1 MVFAPKQVLIA
12 TLLAATGAVA
22 MAQTPPPPPAAP
34 AAPAAGES
42 APSRAAPG
50 ERHARRAPAER
61 EKRMAEHHAKRLAE
75 LKAAL
80 KLTAAQEGAWN
91 TFTAATQPPARGE
104 RPPMDREAFKN
115 LTTPQRIDLMEQRSA
130 EHQARMKQR
139 GDATKAFYAQLS
151 PEQQKVFDQ
160 RAMRHGPR
168 GDGPRGMHGP
178 HGRPGDQ
185 GGPGPR

>member
-42 APSRAAPG
+42 APSRA
-50 ERHARRAPAER
+50 
-61 EKRMAEHHAKRLAE
+61 
-75 LKAAL
+75 
-80 KLTAAQEGAWN
+80 
-91 TFTAATQPPARGE
+91 ARGE

-151 PEQQKVFDQ
+151 AEQQKVFDQ

>member
-12 TLLAATGAVA
+12 TLLAATGAAA
-22 MAQTPPPPPAAP
+22 MAQTPPPPPAAAP
-34 AAPAAGES
+34 GAPVAPAAGE
-42 APSRAAPG
+42 AAPG
-50 ERHARRAPAER
+50 TRPALRDPAAR

-151 PEQQKVFDQ
+151 AEQQKVFDQ
-160 RAMRHGPR
+160 RAVRHGPR